1 MADTAALISPL
12 PGLCPYHLIKA
23 AAVLPFLAAAH
34 QGGHWSLW
42 QPQWEAGEGQE
53 HALGMPKKGRSRQR
67 GGSLWASCSQPH
79 SRLGAAHTMQHQP
92 PRKKTGTPP
101 KCWGLGL
108 PQEGCPRSWDPA
120 ERCCLKAAPGHVGAA
135 TRGMRAGS
143 PSVQTSAFWGKQ
155 PPADADS
162 FCAKFHTSLP
172 KHS

>member
-92 PRKKTGTPP
+92 PRKKTGTTPQV
-101 KCWGLGL
+101 LGTGFAPGGMSMEL
-108 PQEGCPRSWDPA
+108 GPCRTMLFEGCTRARGRSYTGDACWQPF
-120 ERCCLKAAPGHVGAA
+120 GANL
-135 TRGMRAGS
+135 
-143 PSVQTSAFWGKQ
+143 
-155 PPADADS
+155 
-162 FCAKFHTSLP
+162 SLLG
-172 KHS
+172 